1 MKIEPLGED
10 LKELSEISKCPVLSG
25 KDCRIVSWTITI
37 QTSLN
42 CYLEVFILLVASKD
56 VLDNVRETSLIESE
70 SGTKQILVD
79 LINVD
84 NLNHLWLAET
94 EQISLATYLHCE
106 RCGPVSQLIEDYLD
120 VWGLY
125 TRVIKCKAY
134 HCHYAVCHVRG
145 EIELELSTGIQ
156 VCW

>member
-10 LKELSEISKCPVLSG
+10 LKELSEISKCLVLSG

-84 NLNHLWLAET
+84 NLNHLWLA
-94 EQISLATYLHCE
+94 
-106 RCGPVSQLIEDYLD
+106 
-120 VWGLY
+120 
-125 TRVIKCKAY
+125 
-134 HCHYAVCHVRG
+134 
-145 EIELELSTGIQ
+145 
-156 VCW
+156 